1 MQYLSSFRS
10 SFRGRWRARLIACA
24 IGSACAS
31 GVLAQATPRADL
43 DRIVAIVNDD
53 IIAWSELETRLK
65 RVREELRRSGTA
77 PPPPD
82 ALRRQVLER
91 LILTRVQLQ
100 LARDSGIRIEDERL
114 NKTLLRIAQQNEL
127 TLREFRDTLEREGYD
142 FTKFREEIREEIMIS
157 EVRKRRIESQINIS
171 QRDIDDYLS
180 TMESRGTEADR
191 HRYRIGHILIAVPDG
206 ASSEEI
212 AGARTR
218 AERVLGEIRD
228 GADFANMA
236 VTHSDGQ
243 QALEGGDLGW
253 RLTSDLPTIFGDAVA
268 RLQVGDVTEP
278 IRSASG
284 FHLVKLMDKR
294 GSERQMVQQTR
305 ARHILITLDELTND
319 TEARRQLSVLR
330 ERIVNGQEFG
340 ELARIH
346 SDDSGSAS
354 KGGELGW
361 IDPGNTVPVFE
372 RMMDSLEPSGLSEP
386 FRTQFGW
393 HIVQVLERRQ
403 RDGTETSRRAEAQ
416 RRLRAR
422 KIEENTQA
430 WVRQVRG
437 EAYVEYRIDE

>member
-1 MQYLSSFRS
+1 MTMTMIPTISPSFRP
-10 SFRGRWRARLIACA
+10 RWLPYL
-24 IGSACAS
+24 
-31 GVLAQATPRADL
+31 LALGAAGAAYAPAQGAPVVEL
-43 DRIVAIVNDD
+43 DRVVAVVNDD
-53 IIAWSELETRLK
+53 IIAESELETRLK
-65 RVREELRRSGTA
+65 RVREQLRRSGTA

-82 ALRRQVLER
+82 ALRKQVLER

-100 LARDSGIRIEDERL
+100 LARDSGIRIDDDRL

-127 TLREFRDTLEREGYD
+127 TLREFRDTLERDGYD

-157 EVRKRRIESQINIS
+157 EVRKRRVESQINIS

-218 AERVLGEIRD
+218 AERVLGEIRG
-228 GADFANMA
+228 GADFASMA

-253 RLTSDLPTIFGDAVA
+253 RPASDLPTMFGDAID
-268 RLQVGDVTEP
+268 RLRIGDVTEP

-284 FHLVKLMDKR
+284 FHLVKLIDKR
-294 GSERQMVQQTR
+294 GSERQMVRQTR
-305 ARHILITLDELTND
+305 ARHILIALDELTDD
-319 TEARRQLSVLR
+319 TAARRQLSALH

-346 SDDSGSAS
+346 SDDTGSAP

-361 IDPGNTVPVFE
+361 IDPGNTIPVFE
-372 RMMDSLEPSGLSEP
+372 RMMDSLEPGGLSEP

-393 HIVQVLERRQ
+393 HIVQVLERRE
-403 RDGTETSRRAEAQ
+403 RDGTETSRRAEAL

-422 KIEENTQA
+422 KIEENMQA
-430 WVRQVRG
+430 WVRRVRG
-437 EAYVEYRIDE
+437 EAYVEYRLDE

>member
-1 MQYLSSFRS
+1 MTMTMIPTISPSFRP
-10 SFRGRWRARLIACA
+10 RWLPYL
-24 IGSACAS
+24 
-31 GVLAQATPRADL
+31 LALGAAGAAYAPAQGAPVVEL
-43 DRIVAIVNDD
+43 DRVVAVVNDD
-53 IIAWSELETRLK
+53 IIAESELETRLK
-65 RVREELRRSGTA
+65 RVREQLRRSGTA

-100 LARDSGIRIEDERL
+100 LARDSGIRIDDERL

-127 TLREFRDTLEREGYD
+127 TLREFRDTLERDGYD
-142 FTKFREEIREEIMIS
+142 FTKFREEIRDEIMIS
-157 EVRKRRIESQINIS
+157 EVRKRRVENQINIS

-218 AERVLGEIRD
+218 AERVLGEIRG
-228 GADFANMA
+228 GADFASMA

-253 RLTSDLPTIFGDAVA
+253 RPASDLPTMFGDAID
-268 RLQVGDVTEP
+268 RLRIGDVTEP

-284 FHLVKLMDKR
+284 FHLVKLIDKR
-294 GSERQMVQQTR
+294 GSERQMVRQTR
-305 ARHILITLDELTND
+305 ARHILITLDELTDD
-319 TEARRQLSVLR
+319 TAARRQLSTLH

-346 SDDSGSAS
+346 SDDTGSAP

-361 IDPGNTVPVFE
+361 IDPGNTIPVFE
-372 RMMDSLEPSGLSEP
+372 RMMDSLEPGGLSEP

-393 HIVQVLERRQ
+393 HIVQVLERRE
-403 RDGTETSRRAEAQ
+403 RDGTETSRRAEAL

-422 KIEENTQA
+422 KIEENMQA
-430 WVRQVRG
+430 WVRRVRG
-437 EAYVEYRIDE
+437 EAYVEYRLDE

>member
-1 MQYLSSFRS
+1 MTMTMIPTISPSFRP
-10 SFRGRWRARLIACA
+10 RWLPYL
-24 IGSACAS
+24 
-31 GVLAQATPRADL
+31 LALGAAGAAYAPAQGAPVVEL
-43 DRIVAIVNDD
+43 DRVVAVVNDD
-53 IIAWSELETRLK
+53 IIAESELETRLK
-65 RVREELRRSGTA
+65 RVREQLRRSGTA

-100 LARDSGIRIEDERL
+100 LARDSGIRIDDERL

-127 TLREFRDTLEREGYD
+127 TLREFRDTLERDGYD
-142 FTKFREEIREEIMIS
+142 FTKFREEIRDEIMIS
-157 EVRKRRIESQINIS
+157 EVRKRRVENQINIS

-218 AERVLGEIRD
+218 AERVLGEIRG
-228 GADFANMA
+228 GADFASMA

-253 RLTSDLPTIFGDAVA
+253 RPASDLPTMFGDAID

-284 FHLVKLMDKR
+284 FHLVKLIDKR
-294 GSERQMVQQTR
+294 GSERQMVRQTR
-305 ARHILITLDELTND
+305 ARHILIALDELTDD
-319 TEARRQLSVLR
+319 TAARRQLSALH

-346 SDDSGSAS
+346 SDDTGSAP

-361 IDPGNTVPVFE
+361 IDPGNTIPVFE
-372 RMMDSLEPSGLSEP
+372 RMMDSLEPGGLSEP

-393 HIVQVLERRQ
+393 HIVQVLERRE
-403 RDGTETSRRAEAQ
+403 RDGTETSRRAEAL

-422 KIEENTQA
+422 KIEENMQA
-430 WVRQVRG
+430 WVRRVRG
-437 EAYVEYRIDE
+437 EAYVEYRLDE

>member
-1 MQYLSSFRS
+1 MTMTMIPTISPSFRP
-10 SFRGRWRARLIACA
+10 RWLPYL
-24 IGSACAS
+24 
-31 GVLAQATPRADL
+31 LALGAAGAAYAPAQGAPVVEL
-43 DRIVAIVNDD
+43 DRVVAVVNDD
-53 IIAWSELETRLK
+53 IIAESELETRLK
-65 RVREELRRSGTA
+65 RVREQLRRSGTA

-91 LILTRVQLQ
+91 LILTQVQLQ
-100 LARDSGIRIEDERL
+100 LARDSGIRIDDERL

-127 TLREFRDTLEREGYD
+127 TLREFRDTLERDGYD

-157 EVRKRRIESQINIS
+157 EVRKRRVENQINIS

-180 TMESRGTEADR
+180 TMESRGTKADR

-218 AERVLGEIRD
+218 AERVLGEIRG
-228 GADFANMA
+228 GADFASMA

-253 RLTSDLPTIFGDAVA
+253 RPASDLPTMFGDAID
-268 RLQVGDVTEP
+268 RLRIGDVTEP

-284 FHLVKLMDKR
+284 FHLVKLIDKR
-294 GSERQMVQQTR
+294 GSERQMVRQTR
-305 ARHILITLDELTND
+305 ARHILIALDELTDD
-319 TEARRQLSVLR
+319 TAARRQLSALH

-346 SDDSGSAS
+346 SDDTGSAP

-361 IDPGNTVPVFE
+361 IDPGNTIPVFE
-372 RMMDSLEPSGLSEP
+372 RMMDSLEPGGLSEP

-393 HIVQVLERRQ
+393 HIVQVLERRE
-403 RDGTETSRRAEAQ
+403 RDGTETSRRAETL

-422 KIEENTQA
+422 KIEENMQA
-430 WVRQVRG
+430 WVRRVRG
-437 EAYVEYRIDE
+437 EAYVEYRLDE

>member
-1 MQYLSSFRS
+1 MTMIPTISPSFRP
-10 SFRGRWRARLIACA
+10 RWLPYL
-24 IGSACAS
+24 
-31 GVLAQATPRADL
+31 LALGAAGAAGAPAQGAPVVEL
-43 DRIVAIVNDD
+43 DRVVAVVNDD
-53 IIAWSELETRLK
+53 IIAKSELETRLK
-65 RVREELRRSGTA
+65 RVREQLRRSGTA

-100 LARDSGIRIEDERL
+100 LARDSGIRIDDERL

-127 TLREFRDTLEREGYD
+127 TLREFRDTLERDGYD
-142 FTKFREEIREEIMIS
+142 FTKFREEIRDEIMIS
-157 EVRKRRIESQINIS
+157 EVRKRRVENQINIS

-218 AERVLGEIRD
+218 AERVLGEIRG
-228 GADFANMA
+228 GADFASMA

-253 RLTSDLPTIFGDAVA
+253 RPASDLPTMFGDAID

-284 FHLVKLMDKR
+284 FHLVKLIDKR
-294 GSERQMVQQTR
+294 GSERQMVRQTR
-305 ARHILITLDELTND
+305 ARHILITLDELTDD
-319 TEARRQLSVLR
+319 TAARRQLSTLH

-346 SDDSGSAS
+346 SDDTGSAP

-361 IDPGNTVPVFE
+361 IDPGNTIPVFE
-372 RMMDSLEPSGLSEP
+372 RMMDSLEPGGLSEP

-393 HIVQVLERRQ
+393 HIVQVLERRE
-403 RDGTETSRRAEAQ
+403 RDDTETSRRAEAL

-422 KIEENTQA
+422 KIEENMQA
-430 WVRQVRG
+430 WVRRVRG
-437 EAYVEYRIDE
+437 EAYVEYRLDE

>member
-1 MQYLSSFRS
+1 MPLLSSFRS
-10 SFRGRWRARLIACA
+10 SFRGRWPACLIACT
-24 IGSACAS
+24 IGGACAS
-31 GVLAQATPRADL
+31 GVLAQTTPGTDL
-43 DRIVAIVNDD
+43 DRIVAVVNDD
-53 IIAWSELETRLK
+53 IIAWSELEIRLK
-65 RVREELRRSGTA
+65 RVREQLRRSGTA
-77 PPPPD
+77 PPPPN

-100 LARDSGIRIEDERL
+100 LARNSGIRIGDERL
-114 NKTLLRIAQQNEL
+114 NKTVLRIAQQNEL
-127 TLREFRDTLEREGYD
+127 TLREFRDTLKRDGYD
-142 FTKFREEIREEIMIS
+142 FTKFREEVREEIMIS
-157 EVRKRRIESQINIS
+157 EVRKRRVENQIKIS

-218 AERVLGEIRD
+218 AERVLGEIRG

-253 RLTSDLPTIFGDAVA
+253 RLASDLPTMFGDAID

-284 FHLVKLMDKR
+284 FHLVKLIDKR
-294 GSERQMVQQTR
+294 GSERQMVRQTR
-305 ARHILITLDELTND
+305 ARHILIALDELTDD
-319 TEARRQLSVLR
+319 TAARRQLSALH
-330 ERIVNGQEFG
+330 ERIANGQDFG

-346 SDDSGSAS
+346 SDDTGSAP

-361 IDPGNTVPVFE
+361 IDPGNTIPVFE
-372 RMMDSLEPSGLSEP
+372 RMMDSLEPGGLSEP

-393 HIVQVLERRQ
+393 HIVQVVERRE
-403 RDGTETSRRAEAQ
+403 RDGTETSRRAEAL

-422 KIEENTQA
+422 KIEENMQA
-430 WVRQVRG
+430 WVRRVRG
-437 EAYVEYRIDE
+437 EAYVEYRLDE